1 VRVTLQALASVLGGT
16 QSLHTNSFDEA
27 LGLPTEEA
35 ARIALRTQ
43 QVIAHE
49 SGAADFIDAL
59 GGSWAV
65 ESLTA
70 EIERRVGEYFAKI
83 EELGGM
89 VRAIEQGFP
98 QREIERRAYEHQRAV
113 EAKERIVV
121 GVNDFV
127 MTEEEPV
134 PVAVVDP
141 KLEEDQVARVRA
153 VRARRAAAETA
164 RALQALD
171 DAAQGTANLVVPIVG
186 AVKALATV
194 GEIADVLRRRFGEYQ
209 PAR

>member
-1 VRVTLQALASVLGGT
+1 
-16 QSLHTNSFDEA
+16 LHTNSYDEA

-49 SGAADFIDAL
+49 AGVADFIDAL

-65 ESLTA
+65 ESMTA
-70 EIERRVGEYFAKI
+70 EIERRVGEYLARI

-113 EAKERIVV
+113 EQRERIVV

-127 MTEEEPV
+127 AAAEEPV

-141 KLEEDQVARVRA
+141 RLEEEQVQRVRA
-153 VRARRAAAETA
+153 LRARRSAAETA
-164 RALQALD
+164 RALGALD
-171 DAAQGTANLVVPIVG
+171 DAAQGTANLVAPIVG

-194 GEIADVLRRRFGEYQ
+194 GEIADVLRRRFGEYR
-209 PAR
+209 PAS